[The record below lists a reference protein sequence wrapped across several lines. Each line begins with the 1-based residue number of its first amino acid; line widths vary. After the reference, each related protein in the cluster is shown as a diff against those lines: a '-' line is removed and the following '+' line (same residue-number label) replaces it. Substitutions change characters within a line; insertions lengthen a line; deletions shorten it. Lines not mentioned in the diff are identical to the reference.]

1 MLKTQGLT
9 HIHLLVKDLDRSIK
23 FYSQVFGLEERF
35 REGRKIVFLNTPGTN
50 DLITLNED
58 DTEHQSVGD
67 SGGIAH
73 FGFRL
78 ENTEDLDSAIALVQA
93 NGGSLVSR
101 GEHQPG
107 QSYAY
112 IKDPDGYVIEL

>member
-23 FYSQVFGLEERF
+23 FYSQVFGLKERF
-35 REGRKIVFLNTPGTN
+35 RDGPKMVFLNTPGTN

-58 DTEHQSVGD
+58 DRERQNVGVG
-67 SGGIAH
+67 GGIAH

-93 NGGSLVSR
+93 CGGSLVSR

-107 QSYAY
+107 HHYAY
-112 IKDPDGYVIEL
+112 VKDPDGYVIEL